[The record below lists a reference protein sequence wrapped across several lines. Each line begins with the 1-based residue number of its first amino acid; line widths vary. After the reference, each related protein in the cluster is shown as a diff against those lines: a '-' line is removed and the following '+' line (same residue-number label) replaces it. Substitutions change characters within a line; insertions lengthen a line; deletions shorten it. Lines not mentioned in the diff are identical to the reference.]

1 MKLLI
6 IDVAV
11 HPHRGELRGLTQFLR
26 ESIQARS
33 QTAEY
38 EPHRER
44 VGFEGGFCDKLL
56 RTARK
61 PLILKRRDAGAVD
74 QARLEIETGHAH

>member
-1 MKLLI
+1 MI
-6 IDVAV
+6 TVSDRTTV
-11 HPHRGELRGLTQFLR
+11 RGLTQFPRL
-26 ESIQARS
+26 SIQARS
-33 QTAEY
+33 QTVEY
-38 EPHRER
+38 KPHRET

-74 QARLEIETGHAH
+74 QARLESEARQPH